1 MKNIIIVLAFILPLT
16 LTIKGQQL
24 EQYVT
29 RKINGKDFIIYNV
42 KPSDTWESIALKFK
56 IKERNLIDA
65 NKQTNGSLKDVL
77 SIKVPA
83 EGVSTVQTKNTV
95 KEAPVELNS
104 LPKFGDDITTKHKNN
119 NSKPK
124 IFGQELRTEYKGA
137 NSLVVYKIGTG
148 DKIENLAQY
157 FNCTISDIKTRNNL
171 INSDLVTGK
180 IIKIPVQ
187 TIANVEITPT
197 DTTKTKQLNEE
208 VTVKSENTVIE
219 KQEKDINE
227 EVSENEISE
236 NNNDEE
242 TIIGNLKV
250 IKKLGKYYIKHSVI
264 SGEDLG
270 RIAKE
275 KYSTSNKIIATNN
288 LKTNKVKTG
297 QLLLIPTTKQI
308 LFKLTGLNI
317 DQLNKKEE
325 PIITKQL
332 INKNN
337 EVSDVK
343 EKPQDKS
350 IVTSQ
355 IKDTSER
362 FKWGDVINSLP
373 NKIDTNNLKTIQDNA
388 KNLAINEVHA
398 NANSG
403 DTKINYTHIVKEG
416 ETLESIAKKYKIS
429 PSDIANWNNLY
440 QNRVRV
446 GQDLIVNLA
455 RARKPYLA
463 INSVSPENQKEIKKS
478 EGNDRIKY
486 IEEKGLCLLNNDNM
500 IGVHHAKIP
509 VGTLVLITSTENF
522 KKLYVR
528 ITGTL
533 NNSSDKNVIIQID
546 KNIAKQLAFNSE
558 LSNVLISYSII
569 E

>member
-1 MKNIIIVLAFILPLT
+1 MKNLIIVLAFILPLT
-16 LTIKGQQL
+16 YTIKGQQV
-24 EQYVT
+24 EQYST
-29 RKINGKDFIIYNV
+29 QKINGKDYIIYNV
-42 KPSDTWESIALKFK
+42 KPKDTWESIAIKFK
-56 IKERNLIDA
+56 IKERSLIDA
-65 NKQTNGSLKDVL
+65 NKQTNGSLKDVI

-83 EGVSTVQTKNTV
+83 NGVSIVQTKNTV
-95 KEAPVELNS
+95 IEAPEEENS
-104 LPKFGDDITTKHKNN
+104 LPKFGDDINVNQKNKIN
-119 NSKPK
+119 KPK

-157 FNCTISDIKTRNNL
+157 FNCTVSDIKTRNNL
-171 INSDLVTGK
+171 IDNDLVSGK

-187 TIANVEITPT
+187 TIANAEITPT
-197 DTTKTKQLNEE
+197 DTTNIKQLNKE
-208 VTVKSENTVIE
+208 TTENTVIDQ
-219 KQEKDINE
+219 QENNIPE
-227 EVSENEISE
+227 EVTENEMSE
-236 NNNDEE
+236 NNNAEE

-250 IKKLGKYYIKHSVI
+250 IKKLGKYYIKHTVI

-270 RIAKE
+270 RISKE

-288 LKTNKVKTG
+288 LKINKLKTG

-317 DQLNKKEE
+317 DQQNKKEE
-325 PIITKQL
+325 PIITAQL
-332 INKNN
+332 A
-337 EVSDVK
+337 K
-343 EKPQDKS
+343 EITQDKS
-350 IVTSQ
+350 LVIPP

-388 KNLAINEVHA
+388 KNMAINEVHA

-403 DTKINYTHIVKEG
+403 DTKVSYTHLVKEG

-463 INSVSPENQKEIKKS
+463 INSVSPENQTLIKKS
-478 EGNDRIKY
+478 EGNDRVKY
-486 IEEKGLCLLNNDNM
+486 VEEKGLCLLNNDNI
-500 IGVHHAKIP
+500 IGVHHANIP

-522 KKLYVR
+522 KKLYIR

-533 NNSSDKNVIIQID
+533 NNNSEKNVIIQID

-558 LSNVLISYSII
+558 LNNVLISYSII

>member
-16 LTIKGQQL
+16 LTIKAQQP

-29 RKINGKDFIIYNV
+29 QKINGKDYIIYNV
-42 KPSDTWESIALKFK
+42 KPGDTWESIALKFK

-65 NKQTNGSLKDVL
+65 NKQTNGRLKDVL

-83 EGVSTVQTKNTV
+83 EGVSMTQTKNTV
-95 KEAPVELNS
+95 KEAPVEVNS
-104 LPKFGDDITTKHKNN
+104 LPKFGDDITTNQKNN
-119 NSKPK
+119 NGKPK

-171 INSDLVTGK
+171 INSDLVSGK

-187 TIANVEITPT
+187 TIANLEITPT
-197 DTTKTKQLNEE
+197 DTTKTKQQNEE
-208 VTVKSENTVIE
+208 VTVKSENTVVE
-219 KQEKDINE
+219 KQEKEINE
-227 EVSENEISE
+227 EVSENTITE
-236 NNNDEE
+236 NNNAEE
-242 TIIGNLKV
+242 ILIGNLKV
-250 IKKLGKYYIKHSVI
+250 IKKLGKYYIKHNVI
-264 SGEDLG
+264 SGEDLI

-325 PIITKQL
+325 PIITKQSV
-332 INKNN
+332 KKDK
-337 EVSDVK
+337 EVSEVK
-343 EKPQDKS
+343 EIPQDKA
-350 IVTSQ
+350 IVTTQ

-362 FKWGDVINSLP
+362 FKWGDIINSLP

-388 KNLAINEVHA
+388 KNMAINEVHA
-398 NANSG
+398 NANAG
-403 DTKINYTHIVKEG
+403 DTKVNYTHLVKEG

-463 INSVSPENQKEIKKS
+463 INSVSPENQTVIKKA
-478 EGNDRIKY
+478 EGNDRVKY
-486 IEEKGLCLLNNDNM
+486 VEEKGLCLLNNDNI
-500 IGVHHAKIP
+500 IGVYHANIP
-509 VGTLVLITSTENF
+509 VGTLVLITSTENY

-558 LSNVLISYSII
+558 LSNVLISYSLV

>member
-16 LTIKGQQL
+16 YKTKGQQV
-24 EQYVT
+24 EQNSIQ
-29 RKINGKDFIIYNV
+29 KINGKNYVIYNV
-42 KPSDTWESIALKFK
+42 KPSDTWESIAIKFK
-56 IKERNLIDA
+56 IKERSLIDS
-65 NKQTNGSLKDVL
+65 NKQTNGSLKDVI

-83 EGVSTVQTKNTV
+83 NGVAIVQTKNTV

-104 LPKFGDDITTKHKNN
+104 LPKFGDDITTKQKNN

-124 IFGQELRTEYKGA
+124 IFGQELRTEYKGV
-137 NSLVVYKIGTG
+137 NSLVVYKIGSG

-157 FNCTISDIKTRNNL
+157 FNCTVSDIKTRNNL
-171 INSDLVTGK
+171 INNNLVSGK

-187 TIANVEITPT
+187 TLANAEITPT
-197 DTTKTKQLNEE
+197 DSTNIKQLNKE
-208 VTVKSENTVIE
+208 TTENTVIDQ
-219 KQEKDINE
+219 QEKNIPK
-227 EVSENEISE
+227 EVCENAISE
-236 NNNDEE
+236 NNNAEE

-250 IKKLGKYYIKHSVI
+250 IKKLGMNYIKHTVI
-264 SGEDLG
+264 IGEDLV

-275 KYSTSNKIIATNN
+275 KFSTSNKIIASNN
-288 LKTNKVKTG
+288 LKTNKLKTG

-317 DQLNKKEE
+317 DQQNKKEE
-325 PIITKQL
+325 PIITTQL
-332 INKNN
+332 A
-337 EVSDVK
+337 K
-343 EKPQDKS
+343 EDKEITQDKS
-350 IVTSQ
+350 LVIPPK
-355 IKDTSER
+355 KDTSER

-373 NKIDTNNLKTIQDNA
+373 NKIDTNNIKTIQDNA
-388 KNLAINEVHA
+388 KNMAINEVHA

-403 DTKINYTHIVKEG
+403 DTKVIYTHLVKEG

-440 QNRVRV
+440 QNTVRV

-463 INSVSPENQKEIKKS
+463 INSVSRENQTVIKKS
-478 EGNDRIKY
+478 EGNDRVKY
-486 IEEKGLCLLNNDNM
+486 VEEKGLCLLNNDNI
-500 IGVHHAKIP
+500 IGVHHANIP

-522 KKLYVR
+522 KKLYIR

-533 NNSSDKNVIIQID
+533 NNNSEKNVIIQID

-558 LSNVLISYSII
+558 LNNVLISYGII

>member
-16 LTIKGQQL
+16 LTIKGQQPV
-24 EQYVT
+24 QYVT
-29 RKINGKDFIIYNV
+29 QKINGKDYIIYNV
-42 KPSDTWESIALKFK
+42 KPGDTWESIALKFK

-83 EGVSTVQTKNTV
+83 EGVSMTQTKNTV
-95 KEAPVELNS
+95 KEAPVEVNS
-104 LPKFGDDITTKHKNN
+104 LPKFGDDITKNQKN
-119 NSKPK
+119 DSKPK

-148 DKIENLAQY
+148 DKIENLAKY

-171 INSDLVTGK
+171 INNDLVSGK

-197 DTTKTKQLNEE
+197 DTTTTKQLNEE
-208 VTVKSENTVIE
+208 ITVKSENTVIE
-219 KQEKDINE
+219 KQEKKINE
-227 EVSENEISE
+227 EVSENTVSE
-236 NNNDEE
+236 NNNTEE
-242 TIIGNLKV
+242 ILIGNLKV
-250 IKKLGKYYIKHSVI
+250 IKKLGKYYIKHTVI
-264 SGEDLG
+264 SGEDLV

-275 KYSTSNKIIATNN
+275 KYSTTNKIIATNN
-288 LKTNKVKTG
+288 LKSNKLKTG

-325 PIITKQL
+325 PIITTQL
-332 INKNN
+332 VNKDK
-337 EVSDVK
+337 EVSEVK
-343 EKPQDKS
+343 EIPQDKA
-350 IVTSQ
+350 IVKTQ

-362 FKWGDVINSLP
+362 FKWGDIINSLP

-388 KNLAINEVHA
+388 KNMAINEVHA
-398 NANSG
+398 NANAG
-403 DTKINYTHIVKEG
+403 DTKVNYTHLVKEG

-463 INSVSPENQKEIKKS
+463 INSVSPENQTVIKKA
-478 EGNDRIKY
+478 EGNDRVKY
-486 IEEKGLCLLNNDNM
+486 VEEKGLCLLNNDN
-500 IGVHHAKIP
+500 IVGVYHANIP

-558 LSNVLISYSII
+558 LNNVFISYSLV